1 MTATKTE
8 EKVKHKHA
16 TAYRNTFDL
25 YSEHTLSVAGTNN
38 TLREDDVDGVTTSS
52 SSSGTQSSGTILHTD
67 DDDDKNDACVHFGV
81 RTRAH
86 TNGPLQAH
94 RRVLNALRRHVSQ
107 AVLTA
112 PARPRPKIYLPH
124 GYAAIFMAY
133 AYAKSRV

>member
-1 MTATKTE
+1 MQQHTE
-8 EKVKHKHA
+8 THLIY
-16 TAYRNTFDL
+16 TRNT
-25 YSEHTLSVAGTNN
+25 LSDAGTNN

-81 RTRAH
+81 RARAH

-94 RRVLNALRRHVSQ
+94 RRVPNALRRHVSQ

-112 PARPRPKIYLPH
+112 PASPRPKIYLPH